1 MLDLQQYA
9 TTITKQGLI
18 SNRMR
23 KAKTK
28 KATILTQSASVNK
41 MHDMTTEEVLS
52 ELALFGDEKT
62 KNTYMKLGAKEPL
75 FGVKVQDLKK
85 ILKKTKKDHELS
97 LELYATG
104 NYDAMYLAG
113 LMADE
118 QHITKEQLDLWVS
131 QAYFSYLSEY
141 TVPWV
146 AAETEY
152 GFGLGMEWILSNKE
166 TIASAGWATLAYY
179 AALHDD
185 KKLDIKTYIE
195 LLGKVEKEIH
205 GAQNRVRYAMNG
217 FVISIGSYVKELT
230 EKSQDVAK
238 KIGKVTVDV
247 GGTACKVPLAIDYID
262 KVISKGRIGVKRKTA
277 RC

>member
-1 MLDLQQYA
+1 MMLKE
-9 TTITKQGLI
+9 I
-18 SNRMR
+18 
-23 KAKTK
+23 
-28 KATILTQSASVNK
+28 
-41 MHDMTTEEVLS
+41 LS
-52 ELALFGDEKT
+52 ELEKFGDEKT
-62 KNTYMKLGAKEPL
+62 KKTYITLGAKEPL

-85 ILKKTKKDHELS
+85 ILKKTKKNHQLS

-118 QHITKEQLDLWVS
+118 KLITKEQLEMWAS

-146 AAETEY
+146 AVETEH
-152 GFGLGMEWILSNKE
+152 GFELGLKWIKSEIE
-166 TIASAGWATLAYY
+166 TIASSGWGTLAYY
-179 AALHDD
+179 AAVNEDENLDN
-185 KKLDIKTYIE
+185 KAYIKLLNT
-195 LLGKVEKEIH
+195 VEKEIH

-217 FVISIGSYVKELT
+217 FVISVGSYIESLT
-230 EKSQDVAK
+230 ENAKEVAK

-247 GGTACKVPLAIDYID
+247 GGTSCKVPLANDYID
-262 KVISKGRIGVKRKTA
+262 KIIAKGRIGKKRKTA